1 MTQRTG
7 SWPALVAIGAA
18 AGGFSALFG
27 VGGGVVIVPLLVL
40 WCGYSARAATA
51 TSLAAIAPIA
61 LWGAAVH
68 GLLGNVQP
76 VQAALVGIPALVGVS
91 LGVRLKRRLASERLT
106 YAFCVLLVVMAVL
119 VATEPV

>member
-1 MTQRTG
+1 MTERTG

-27 VGGGVVIVPLLVL
+27 VGGGVIMVPLLVQ
-40 WCGYSARAATA
+40 WCGYSVQAATA

-68 GLLGNVQP
+68 GILGNVVP
-76 VQAALVGIPALVGVS
+76 VQAALVGVPALVGVS
-91 LGVRLKRRLASERLT
+91 FGVRLKRRLASDGLT
-106 YAFCVLLVVMAVL
+106 YAFCALLIVIAVL
-119 VATEPV
+119 VALEPV